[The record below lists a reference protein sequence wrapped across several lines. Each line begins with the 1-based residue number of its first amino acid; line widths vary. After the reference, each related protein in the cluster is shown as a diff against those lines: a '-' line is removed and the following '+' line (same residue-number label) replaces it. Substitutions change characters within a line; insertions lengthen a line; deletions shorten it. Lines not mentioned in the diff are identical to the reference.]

1 MFEKLNIDWDLLH
14 RHKLAL
20 FALLS
25 RSTRTGRVTLT
36 RSEQDAIE
44 GIVNLLDALQDDAV
58 AAGLW
63 AFSVRH
69 PGVSLVRRKA
79 PGTDQS
85 R

>member
-14 RHKLAL
+14 RQKLAL

-25 RSTRTGRVTLT
+25 RSTRTGRVKVT
-36 RSEQDAIE
+36 RNEREAIE

-63 AFSVRH
+63 AF
-69 PGVSLVRRKA
+69 PE
-79 PGTDQS
+79 QEEE
-85 R
+85 

>member
-14 RHKLAL
+14 RQKLAL

-25 RSTRTGRVTLT
+25 RSTRAGRVKLT

-44 GIVNLLDALQDDAV
+44 GIVNLLDALQDEAA

-63 AFSVRH
+63 AF
-69 PGVSLVRRKA
+69 PE
-79 PGTDQS
+79 QEEE
-85 R
+85 

>member
-14 RHKLAL
+14 RQKLAL

-25 RSTRTGRVTLT
+25 RSTRTGRVKVT
-36 RSEQDAIE
+36 RNEREAIE

-63 AFSVRH
+63 AF
-69 PGVSLVRRKA
+69 PEQEGE
-79 PGTDQS
+79 
-85 R
+85 